1 MRTPPTPPNPPAG
14 PLCAVLRHPAF
25 DRPPVVNPRGPGRK
39 AGTVSLSAR
48 RRDRQA
54 QRLQADA
61 QRGDTLQPG
70 ARPAGPAP
78 TDTGTPP
85 AEHARGDRP
94 GAELAGRALVS
105 PHARP
110 TAEAGAKITPP
121 ADPARGRH
129 AVAPHEAAVI
139 AAALAILDHRM
150 QVPGAAMDTPADVKA
165 YLRLHLSERVR
176 EAFAVMFLDTQHRVM
191 AFDVMFEGTLAQTS
205 VYPREVVHRAL
216 ELGAAAVILSH
227 NHPSGMPEPSR
238 ADLVLTQA
246 LKGALGV
253 VDVRVLDH
261 VVIGG
266 AAAVSFAERGML

>member
-1 MRTPPTPPNPPAG
+1 M
-14 PLCAVLRHPAF
+14 LRHPAF
-25 DRPPVVNPRGPGRK
+25 DRPPVVNPRGPGCK
-39 AGTVSLSAR
+39 VGTVSLAAR

-54 QRLQADA
+54 QTLQTDA
-61 QRGDTLQPG
+61 QRGDTLHPG

-78 TDTGTPP
+78 TATDTHP
-85 AEHARGDRP
+85 AEHARADRS

-105 PHARP
+105 LQARP
-110 TAEAGAKITPP
+110 TADAGAKVTPP

-129 AVAPHEAAVI
+129 AVLPHESAVI

-165 YLRLHLSERVR
+165 YLRLHLAERVR
-176 EAFAVMFLDTQHRVM
+176 EAFAVMFLDAQHRLM

-205 VYPREVVHRAL
+205 VYPREVVRRAL
-216 ELGAAAVILSH
+216 DLGAAAVILSH
-227 NHPSGMPEPSR
+227 NHPSGIPEPSR
-238 ADLVLTQA
+238 ADEVLTQA
-246 LKGALGV
+246 LKGALGLIE
-253 VDVRVLDH
+253 VRVLDH